1 MEYYDVGKIVNT
13 HGIKG
18 EVRVLSTTTH
28 PEERYVERANLIWF
42 GENGQEEQ
50 LTVRTHRTHKTF
62 DLLSFEGYGNVNDVE
77 SFVGGTLRISEDMLL
92 DLPENE
98 FYIHE
103 VIGSR
108 VIDEDTG
115 KDIGKV
121 KDILTPGANDV
132 WIVERPNKKDLLL
145 PYIESV
151 ILSVDL
157 NDTVVHV
164 HVMEGLDTNEDR
176 YRNTFSGNV

>member
-1 MEYYDVGKIVNT
+1 MDYYDVGKIVNT

-18 EVRVLSTTTH
+18 EVRVLSTTTN
-28 PEERYVERANLIWF
+28 PQERYFEGAPLIWF
-42 GENGQEEQ
+42 GKNGEREDV
-50 LTVRTHRTHKTF
+50 TVRTHRTHKTF
-62 DLLSFEGYGNVNDVE
+62 DLLSFEGYTNVNDVE
-77 SFVGGTLRISEDMLL
+77 RFVGGTLRISEEMLL
-92 DLPENE
+92 ELPENE

-115 KDIGKV
+115 EEIGTI

-132 WIVERPNKKDLLL
+132 WVVERPGKKNLLL

-151 ILSVDL
+151 ILDVDL
-157 NDTVVHV
+157 DEKVIRV
-164 HVMEGLDTNEDR
+164 HVMEGLDE
-176 YRNTFSGNV
+176 

>member
-28 PEERYVERANLIWF
+28 PEERYVEGAPLIWF

-62 DLLSFEGYGNVNDVE
+62 DLLSFECYGNVNDVE

-157 NDTVVHV
+157 NDKVVHV
-164 HVMEGLDTNEDR
+164 HVMEGLDE
-176 YRNTFSGNV
+176 